1 MENDWLELIQAIS
14 TYIIELYLFEIVSVI
29 VVGITYAIYQLNKGE
44 KSLSLI
50 FKELILVA
58 LYIIW
63 ISIIPFLMLLAFIFA
78 ILPEIGWV

>member
-1 MENDWLELIQAIS
+1 MENDWLVFIQAIS
-14 TYIIELYLFEIVSVI
+14 NYIIELYLFEIVSVI
-29 VVGITYAIYQLNKGE
+29 VVGITYAIYQFNKGE

-50 FKELILVA
+50 FTELILVA

-63 ISIIPFLMLLAFIFA
+63 ISIIPFLILLAFIFA

>member
-1 MENDWLELIQAIS
+1 MENDWLVFIQAIS
-14 TYIIELYLFEIVSVI
+14 NYIIELYLFELVSVI
-29 VVGITYAIYQLNKGE
+29 VVGITYAIYQFNKGE

-50 FKELILVA
+50 FTELILVA

-63 ISIIPFLMLLAFIFA
+63 ISIIPFLILLAFIFA

>member
-1 MENDWLELIQAIS
+1 MENDWLVLIQAIS
-14 TYIIELYLFEIVSVI
+14 NYIIELYLFEIVSII

-63 ISIIPFLMLLAFIFA
+63 ISIIPFLLLLAFIFA
-78 ILPEIGWV
+78 ILHEIGWV

>member
-1 MENDWLELIQAIS
+1 MENDWLVFIQAIS
-14 TYIIELYLFEIVSVI
+14 NYIIELYLFEIVSII

-63 ISIIPFLMLLAFIFA
+63 ISIIPFLLLLAFIFA

>member
-1 MENDWLELIQAIS
+1 MENDWLVLIQAIS
-14 TYIIELYLFEIVSVI
+14 NYIIELYLFEIVSII

-63 ISIIPFLMLLAFIFA
+63 ISIIPLLLLLAFIFA

>member
-1 MENDWLELIQAIS
+1 MENDWLVLIQAIS
-14 TYIIELYLFEIVSVI
+14 NYIIELYLFEIVSII

>member
-1 MENDWLELIQAIS
+1 MENDWLVLIQAIS
-14 TYIIELYLFEIVSVI
+14 NYIIELYLFEIVSII

-63 ISIIPFLMLLAFIFA
+63 ISIIPFLLLLAFIFA

>member
-1 MENDWLELIQAIS
+1 MENDWLVFIQAIS
-14 TYIIELYLFEIVSVI
+14 NYIIELYLFEIVSII

-63 ISIIPFLMLLAFIFA
+63 ISSIPFLLLLAFIFA

>member
-1 MENDWLELIQAIS
+1 MENDWLVFIQAIS
-14 TYIIELYLFEIVSVI
+14 NYIIELYLFEIVSVI
-29 VVGITYAIYQLNKGE
+29 VVGITYAIYQFNKGE

-63 ISIIPFLMLLAFIFA
+63 ISIIPFLLLLAFIFA